1 MSKDQPP
8 PYPTDLPQASVYNP
22 PIQGYAP
29 YPPQQQQGGGFYPPQ
44 PQTGFNQAP
53 FPPQPGFQQPPAG
66 FTQQPPGYPQQP
78 GFQQPQPGF
87 PQQQQAAYASV
98 YNQSTGAP
106 ASGLM
111 KEQGFSHVGD
121 DDVTGEMQGFGDKA
135 IRRGFIRKVY
145 GILMCQLIVTA
156 GIIATIM
163 FVEPVQLYTRQN
175 VWPFYTALVIT
186 IVAIITLACCESVRR
201 KAPGNFIILGL
212 FTLCEGFLLGVV
224 ASRYNTESVLIAV
237 GITCGVTLA
246 LTIFAFQTKIDFTMM
261 GGALFAVLIIFV
273 IAGFIMA
280 FLPKTKWTVIAYGGA
295 GALIFSLYIVYDTQ
309 LMLGGKHKYSLS
321 PEEYVFA
328 ALNLYLD
335 VINLFLYIL
344 QIVGATNSD

>member
-1 MSKDQPP
+1 MSKEQPP
-8 PYPTDLPQASVYNP
+8 PYPTDNMP
-22 PIQGYAP
+22 
-29 YPPQQQQGGGFYPPQ
+29 
-44 PQTGFNQAP
+44 QAP
-53 FPPQPGFQQPPAG
+53 FPPVPQPGFQQPPAG
-66 FTQQPPGYPQQP
+66 YPQQQ
-78 GFQQPQPGF
+78 GFQQPPPAGF

-98 YNQSTGAP
+98 YNQSGAT

-111 KEQGFSHVGD
+111 KEQGFNYVGD
-121 DDVTGEMQGFGDKA
+121 DEATAEMQGFNDKA

-145 GILMCQLIVTA
+145 GILMCQLLVTA

-163 FVEPVQLYTRQN
+163 FVEPVKMYTLRN
-175 VWPFYTALVIT
+175 AWPFYTCLGGSV
-186 IVAIITLACCESVRR
+186 VFMITLACCESVRR
-201 KAPGNFIILGL
+201 KSPQNFIVLSL
-212 FTLCEGFLLGVV
+212 FTLCEGFLLGVI
-224 ASRYNTESVLIAV
+224 ASRYQTESVIIAV

-246 LTIFAFQTKIDFTMM
+246 LTIFAFQTKIDFTMC

-273 IAGFIMA
+273 IGGIIMA
-280 FLPKTKWTVIAYGGA
+280 FLPRTKWTMIAYGGI

-335 VINLFLYIL
+335 ITRLFLYIL
-344 QIVGATNSD
+344 QIVGASNSD